1 MEKNILNRLSTIES
15 RLVKEP
21 LIVLAKTDRGD
32 LIEIPMRECIERKD
46 THFCK
51 VVRGSNLQ
59 DLDLWL
65 EELRKSAF
73 EETED

>member
-21 LIVLAKTDRGD
+21 LVVIAKTDRGD

-46 THFCK
+46 THF
-51 VVRGSNLQ
+51 
-59 DLDLWL
+59 
-65 EELRKSAF
+65 
-73 EETED
+73 